1 MSVRRLAFKGEPPRK
16 KKKKELKPASIDSA
30 LNQTDAGSFRE
41 QDEAEG
47 WTDADSL
54 EDLQGPIMITYAFDA
69 AVSLVADAR
78 GSVFTIP
85 LEPDSVKLSDAE
97 PHDVRQVF
105 VAASILSRA
114 AGVVSLKNGA
124 TGKYLSTD
132 RFGDLRCEKDAISPS
147 EEWTF
152 IKRPDGWAIQSSYET
167 FISISP
173 TAVRADLQEIGFC
186 ETFRVRIQARN
197 KRRKARNGV
206 AGGKS
211 LTLLSK
217 KELEEKCGRKLNMEE
232 VDLLRLAQKSG
243 ELGEAILD
251 IRVKGRSDK
260 FG

>member
-1 MSVRRLAFKGEPPRK
+1 MSVKRLAFKGEAPRK
-16 KKKKELKPASIDSA
+16 KKKLSRPATGDSGA
-30 LNQTDAGSFRE
+30 ETKVATTKTQED
-41 QDEAEG
+41 QAEG
-47 WTDADSL
+47 WTDAESL
-54 EDLQGPIMITYAFDA
+54 DDLQGPIMIAYAFDS

-105 VAASILSRA
+105 VASAILSRP

-124 TGKYLSTD
+124 TAKYLSTD
-132 RFGDLRCEKDAISPS
+132 RFGDIRCEKDAISPS

-152 IKRPDGWAIQSSYET
+152 VKRPDGWSIQSSYET
-167 FISISP
+167 FVSISQ
-173 TAVRADLQEIGFC
+173 TAVRADVQEIGFC
-186 ETFRVRIQARN
+186 ETFRIRMQAQN
-197 KRRKARNGV
+197 KSRKAKVGV
-206 AGGKS
+206 AGGKA
-211 LTLLSK
+211 LTLLSR
-217 KELEEKCGRKLNMEE
+217 KELEEKCGRKLSIEE
-232 VDLLRLAQKSG
+232 VDTLRHAQKSG